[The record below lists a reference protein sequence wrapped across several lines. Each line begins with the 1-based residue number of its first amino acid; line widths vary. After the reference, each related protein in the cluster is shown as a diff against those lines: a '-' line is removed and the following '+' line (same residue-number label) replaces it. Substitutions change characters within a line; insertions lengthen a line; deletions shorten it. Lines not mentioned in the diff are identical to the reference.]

1 MEIWLK
7 NPLTM
12 KKLFTLFVFIQLS
25 FFSMAQS
32 LDSIPTIR
40 KNVVKFLP
48 VNLPF
53 QTVSFEYERMISAK
67 NSFSLGIGIPNKKSV
82 KGKYSIIDNID
93 HLKSAELSTFH
104 VRAAFRHYTGKSGL
118 PKGFYLEPYL
128 KYQKISGQI
137 DVEGSENGYSF
148 FESHNADFYTK
159 NFGIQLGTQ
168 FLIAKRVSLDIY
180 FLGIEVG
187 QLSGKSNSIF
197 DRVGEANHFKSN
209 LENLFDDG
217 NEILYIGNILTT
229 IGKKIEITQSP
240 DEKTVS
246 TKASNI
252 LYPWFRGGFSIG
264 IAF

>member
-1 MEIWLK
+1 
-7 NPLTM
+7 M
-12 KKLFTLFVFIQLS
+12 KKLFTLSVFFGLS
-25 FFSMAQS
+25 LFSMAQS

-53 QTVSFEYERMISAK
+53 QNLSFEYERMISAK
-67 NSFSLGIGIPNKKSV
+67 NSISLGIGIPNAKSV
-82 KGKYSIIDNID
+82 KGKYSIIDDID
-93 HLKSAELSTFH
+93 HLKSAELSTLH

-128 KYQKISGQI
+128 KYQKISGNVE
-137 DVEGSENGYSF
+137 VEGNESGYSF
-148 FESHNADFYTK
+148 YETHDVNLNTK
-159 NFGIQLGTQ
+159 NVGIQLGTQ

-180 FLGIEVG
+180 FLGLEVG
-187 QLSGKSNSIF
+187 QLSGNSNSVF
-197 DRVGEANHFKSN
+197 DRVGEASHFKSN

-217 NEILYIGNILTT
+217 NEILYIGDILTT

-246 TKASNI
+246 TKSSNI
-252 LYPWFRGGFSIG
+252 VYPWLRGGFSIG